1 MVADRPLPAALLPC
15 SSNPLIPPHPHTARS
30 LLRVRGMPARQRRRA
45 DPLGVCRGGAV
56 AGCAARSLGC
66 CRSVAVA
73 LFPDGQAWLFYSRP
87 KPYKLLLPHCC
98 YRLAACRRGRD
109 PGQPLEHQR
118 PQPGHRVRANDERP
132 GCVCVWGGGWVRCVC
147 GAVQW
152 VCDAVPLLGDEDCC
166 MCPSPVRCAAGARPL
181 PMRTA
186 PHPPIPTCPSRL
198 PTCSTAAAERR
209 ERHRQNY
216 MHVTI
221 HTAQTWADTFI
232 SELNDTHVEA
242 ELRTRN
248 IPPPLNLDSVIA
260 GYSASR
266 RRLLVLGYNAT
277 LTTAVEAPRQPKK
290 HFDQIQASGAA
301 AAAAAAGWGLSGRGR
316 WRCAASC
323 LCRPGPLL
331 APALTLLALHCLTHT
346 LLRSPLALAC
356 CRR

>member
-181 PMRTA
+181 PMRTPPAYLLHRCRRA
-186 PHPPIPTCPSRL
+186 PR
-198 PTCSTAAAERR
+198 A
-209 ERHRQNY
+209 
-216 MHVTI
+216 
-221 HTAQTWADTFI
+221 
-232 SELNDTHVEA
+232 
-242 ELRTRN
+242 
-248 IPPPLNLDSVIA
+248 PPPELHACHDPHRPDLGRHLHFGAQRHPCRGGTAHPQHPAAPQPRLGDCRVQCEPAALAGAGLQRDSDDR
-260 GYSASR
+260 GR
-266 RRLLVLGYNAT
+266 
-277 LTTAVEAPRQPKK
+277 
-290 HFDQIQASGAA
+290 GAA
-301 AAAAAAGWGLSGRGR
+301 
-316 WRCAASC
+316 
-323 LCRPGPLL
+323 
-331 APALTLLALHCLTHT
+331 PAQEAL
-346 LLRSPLALAC
+346 
-356 CRR
+356 